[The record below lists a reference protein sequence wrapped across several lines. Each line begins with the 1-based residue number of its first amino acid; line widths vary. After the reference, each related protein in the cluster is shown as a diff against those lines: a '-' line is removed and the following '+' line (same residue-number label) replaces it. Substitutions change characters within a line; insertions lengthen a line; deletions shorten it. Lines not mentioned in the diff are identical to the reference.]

1 MRRHDRL
8 RGARLWARS
17 MLENQKHGVLQERFL
32 RIVIEVR
39 HSHVETE
46 YPLGHRVPHRET
58 GCRGSW
64 GRICVA
70 PGPRYLANPELYD
83 VNMHT
88 DDLPMVT
95 PGEATTNNVRGLLQ
109 ISPSAI

>member
-1 MRRHDRL
+1 MRRHDQL
-8 RGARLWARS
+8 RVPRLWARS
-17 MLENQKHGVLQERFL
+17 MSESQKYALLQGRFL
-32 RIVIEVR
+32 RIVIAVR

-58 GCRGSW
+58 GCRESW

-70 PGPRYLANPELYD
+70 PEPRYLANPELYD

-109 ISPSAI
+109 ISPSAL